1 MSILDLGKN
10 EKPFVTSIR
19 IPDEDRNRINR
30 DIEKFIAKGGK
41 IQQIPTGQSA
51 YNFTF
56 TANEKG
62 NPIYDGLNGREYLR
76 SVKIGKSGRA
86 S

>member
-30 DIEKFIAKGGK
+30 DIEQFIAKGGE
-41 IQQIPTGQSA
+41 IQQIPNGKSA
-51 YNFTF
+51 YSSTCTSNDQ
-56 TANEKG
+56 G
-62 NPIYDGLNGREYLR
+62 RPIYNGLTGREYLR
-76 SVKIGKSGRA
+76 SIKIGKNGRA